1 MPHTAAAFTSKALLL
16 SALLAA
22 GVQMSAGF
30 LAPTA
35 LARSAFS
42 PASRCVSRAPT
53 TAVRARVVHRGGV
66 LQLRSQEEAKMA
78 DLDKLDLSEET
89 VVQALEEAKEML
101 GTIFGNSAENRA
113 IGITG
118 DVEMTDVDGPFVT
131 VSLSGRFWHKRVDV
145 LARVANYLT
154 TRIPEVVEVY
164 IQDPEQLDDE
174 KVQPSQ
180 YNKD

>member
-1 MPHTAAAFTSKALLL
+1 
-16 SALLAA
+16 
-22 GVQMSAGF
+22 
-30 LAPTA
+30 
-35 LARSAFS
+35 
-42 PASRCVSRAPT
+42 
-53 TAVRARVVHRGGV
+53 
-66 LQLRSQEEAKMA
+66 
-78 DLDKLDLSEET
+78 ET
-89 VVQALEEAKEML
+89 LNPIPEIQVQALEEAKEML

-164 IQDPEQLDDE
+164 IQDPEQLDGTCTLNPEPWTLD
-174 KVQPSQ
+174 PRP
-180 YNKD
+180 